1 MRTAQKA
8 GRDGVVV
15 IVALAVVAVISAFV
29 DLNPEQQAALTGLAS
44 VLGLVS
50 FRVGRD
56 RSQGQPR

>member
-1 MRTAQKA
+1 M
-8 GRDGVVV
+8 VV
-15 IVALAVVAVISAFV
+15 IMALAVVAVISAFV